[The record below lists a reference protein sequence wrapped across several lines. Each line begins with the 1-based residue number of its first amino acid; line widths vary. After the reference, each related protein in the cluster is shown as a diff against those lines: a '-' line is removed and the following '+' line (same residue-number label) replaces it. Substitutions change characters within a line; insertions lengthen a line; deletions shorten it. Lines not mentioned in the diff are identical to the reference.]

1 MGFADK
7 NNIIKTDK
15 KTGRLPE
22 SILMA
27 KPGEG
32 ANVHKIL
39 CVNGKTMKVACLLC
53 EGFVQDELVKGG
65 YLPFFSLGKR
75 GDLIESMAVCSCV
88 IGKYREKILKHRKQ
102 GFIRYFDLPLAA
114 RPDRP
119 KDNHDISMFNL
130 RTKCAFLAGDI
141 EKDNMV
147 SFDEIAQIMA
157 AKTTKE
163 KEEYVAELAS
173 KIGKLDDDNLPF

>member
-7 NNIIKTDK
+7 ANIIKTDK
-15 KTGRLPE
+15 KTGKLPPG
-22 SILMA
+22 ILMQ
-27 KPGEG
+27 KPTEA
-32 ANVHKIL
+32 ANVHEIP

-53 EGFVQDELVKGG
+53 EGFVNGEQVSGG
-65 YLPFFSLGKR
+65 YVPFVSLDKR
-75 GDLIESMAVCSCV
+75 GDLVESMAVCSCA
-88 IGKYREKILKHRKQ
+88 IGKYREKILRHRHER
-102 GFIRYFDLPLAA
+102 FIRYRELPLAA
-114 RPDRP
+114 RPESA
-119 KDNHDISMFNL
+119 KDKHEISMFNL
-130 RTKCAFLAGDI
+130 KTKYAFFAGDI

-173 KIGKLDDDNLPF
+173 KVGKPDDDNLPF